1 MLFLNIIQTVDIE
14 EKINNAPD
22 KGYEI
27 GVFIGSMLPFV
38 ILVIIA
44 YLIYRHHKNRLNNEQ
59 NGPS

>member
-1 MLFLNIIQTVDIE
+1 MNPFIALFQQVDLE

-38 ILVIIA
+38 LLVLLA
-44 YLIYRHHKNRLNNEQ
+44 YIIYRYNKKRNQ
-59 NGPS
+59 